1 MTKER
6 RLGRGLEALLG
17 QRPEEPS
24 QPLRIAPEVP
34 AELPTQGL
42 QSINVYQVDSN
53 PFQPRQDFDEEEV
66 KTLAE
71 SIKQHGLLQPIAVRR
86 VNDRFELI
94 AGERRLRAAIRAGWS
109 EVPAQI
115 LDVDS
120 RQSAEL
126 AIVENLQR
134 KDLNPLEKAASFQRY
149 LEEYGCKHEDL
160 AARLNI
166 DRSTVANLIRLLEL
180 PATVQE
186 ALRAGIL
193 TQGHAR
199 ALLPLGDERE
209 QVAFTRRIVEEGL
222 SVRDTEQLIQ
232 QLIIVSDVEPLS
244 FSSKDSGPETRRRAT
259 SQHLESIQQD
269 LRRAL
274 GTKTD
279 VRQTARGRGR
289 IVIHFKNHGEFERLL
304 ELLTSTGSKPA
315 SQAG

>member
-1 MTKER
+1 
-6 RLGRGLEALLG
+6 
-17 QRPEEPS
+17 
-24 QPLRIAPEVP
+24 VP